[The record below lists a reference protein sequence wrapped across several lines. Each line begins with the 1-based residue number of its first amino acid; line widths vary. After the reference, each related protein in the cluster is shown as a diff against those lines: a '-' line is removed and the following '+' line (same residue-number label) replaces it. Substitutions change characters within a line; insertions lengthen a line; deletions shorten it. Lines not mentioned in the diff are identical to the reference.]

1 MVYENF
7 KDLHKR
13 TAFDEVLHDKPF
25 NIVRN
30 LKKKHG
36 YQWDFASA
44 DYNFFDKKSSSGA
57 ITSNHELDKELHK
70 PIRKFEKQKIHS
82 FVKDNNWDVIIQI
95 CN

>member
-30 LKKKHG
+30 LKKNMDINEILL
-36 YQWDFASA
+36 Q
-44 DYNFFDKKSSSGA
+44 
-57 ITSNHELDKELHK
+57 
-70 PIRKFEKQKIHS
+70 Q
-82 FVKDNNWDVIIQI
+82 III
-95 CN
+95 F

>member
-30 LKKKHG
+30 LKKT
-36 YQWDFASA
+36 WISMRFCFSR
-44 DYNFFDKKSSSGA
+44 
-57 ITSNHELDKELHK
+57 L
-70 PIRKFEKQKIHS
+70 
-82 FVKDNNWDVIIQI
+82 
-95 CN
+95 